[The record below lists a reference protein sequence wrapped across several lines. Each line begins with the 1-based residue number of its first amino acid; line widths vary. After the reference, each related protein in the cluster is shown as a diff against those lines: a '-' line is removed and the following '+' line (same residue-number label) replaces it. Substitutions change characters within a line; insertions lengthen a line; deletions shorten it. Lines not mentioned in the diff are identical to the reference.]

1 MIKYVAIFS
10 LAYSAIN
17 WLFFAWSALARP
29 IVASPSNGL
38 NKVELQGFDPEKIL
52 TGAGSLAS
60 AFKAAGATAT
70 AAAMS
75 LVGLVIA
82 AVAAGIDKF
91 YAN

>member
-10 LAYSAIN
+10 LVYSAIN
-17 WLFFAWSALARP
+17 WLLFAWSALAKP
-29 IVASPSNGL
+29 VAASAPKGL
-38 NKVELQGFDPEKIL
+38 DNVELQGFDPDKIL
-52 TGAGSLAS
+52 TGAGSLAG
-60 AFKAAGATAT
+60 AFKTAGATAT

-91 YAN
+91 YAA

>member
-1 MIKYVAIFS
+1 MIKCVAIFS

-17 WLFFAWSALARP
+17 WMLFAWSALAKP
-29 IVASPSNGL
+29 TMPPGGTDVGDV
-38 NKVELQGFDPEKIL
+38 KLQGLDPSKIL
-52 TGAGSLAS
+52 EGAGSLAS
-60 AFKAAGATAT
+60 AFKTAGATAT

-91 YAN
+91 YAM